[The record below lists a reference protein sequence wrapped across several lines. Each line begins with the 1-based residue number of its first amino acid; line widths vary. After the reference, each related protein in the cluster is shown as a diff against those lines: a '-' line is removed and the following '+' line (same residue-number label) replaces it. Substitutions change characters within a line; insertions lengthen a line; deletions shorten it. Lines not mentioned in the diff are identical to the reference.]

1 MSVRLATCAPV
12 RFSSIN
18 LSEILADRMS
28 DSEITPGSPV
38 PDDDLPTQPLSLGDP
53 YSQEYDPH
61 DAPTQALTGEYDP
74 HDAPTQALTGE
85 YDPHDAP
92 TQALSNGE
100 AEEFDSHDAP
110 TQALSGLEDSQEEE
124 GATQLYRGEISD
136 EGEGEAET
144 QAVGE
149 LRSRSVSREKSK
161 SRSPSAGERSR
172 SRSGSRSR
180 SVSRSRSRSRSAASS
195 KSGSRSRS
203 RTGSRSRSRS
213 GSRSRSRSGS
223 RSRSNSRSRS
233 KSVSRSRSRSR
244 SGSRSDSD
252 IETKKKKVVRE
263 AFGGSDD
270 EGEGGGAADQ
280 APALPAVSDSEG
292 EGEAE
297 SLPQP
302 VSAAPDSDSDDERPS
317 DRNDGSSGAGR
328 LNDFD
333 AMMDKKRGEM
343 KKRRKKKDIDL
354 INDNDDAIAR
364 MIADMRVAARE
375 DRDLNEAQQPATRK
389 IAMMPMVMTQLR
401 KADLQMAF
409 VEANVLS
416 VMTDWLAPMPDK
428 SLPSLKIRQELL
440 KLLLHLKIDDNSRL
454 KESGIGKAVM
464 YLYKHPKELKDNK
477 LLSGKIINNWA
488 RPIFNKSSDYRDYD
502 KEERRGRDVELVA
515 RKRRQEETEDTEE
528 ALRPG
533 DPGWI
538 ARARVPMPAS
548 YQYVKRPKWQND
560 VDISVKQR
568 KEVKLTSISQLC
580 SQHIIYHCR

>member
-1 MSVRLATCAPV
+1 M
-12 RFSSIN
+12 
-18 LSEILADRMS
+18 
-28 DSEITPGSPV
+28 
-38 PDDDLPTQPLSLGDP
+38 
-53 YSQEYDPH
+53 
-61 DAPTQALTGEYDP
+61 
-74 HDAPTQALTGE
+74 
-85 YDPHDAP
+85 
-92 TQALSNGE
+92 
-100 AEEFDSHDAP
+100 
-110 TQALSGLEDSQEEE
+110 
-124 GATQLYRGEISD
+124 
-136 EGEGEAET
+136 
-144 QAVGE
+144 
-149 LRSRSVSREKSK
+149 
-161 SRSPSAGERSR
+161 
-172 SRSGSRSR
+172 
-180 SVSRSRSRSRSAASS
+180 
-195 KSGSRSRS
+195 
-203 RTGSRSRSRS
+203 
-213 GSRSRSRSGS
+213 
-223 RSRSNSRSRS
+223 
-233 KSVSRSRSRSR
+233 
-244 SGSRSDSD
+244 
-252 IETKKKKVVRE
+252 
-263 AFGGSDD
+263 
-270 EGEGGGAADQ
+270 
-280 APALPAVSDSEG
+280 PAVSDSEG
-292 EGEAE
+292 EGEGE
-297 SLPQP
+297 SLPKP
-302 VSAAPDSDSDDERPS
+302 VSAAPDSDSDDDLPS

-389 IAMMPMVMTQLR
+389 IAMLPMVMTQLK

-464 YLYKHPKELKDNK
+464 YLYKHPKEMKDNK
-477 LLSGKIINNWA
+477 ILAGKIINNWA

-502 KEERRGRDVELVA
+502 KEERRGRDVQLVA
-515 RKRRQEETEDTEE
+515 RKRRQEEAEENEE

-560 VDISVKQR
+560 VDINVKQR
-568 KEVKLTSISQLC
+568 KEVRLIKTPHLPLTLIL
-580 SQHIIYHCR
+580 YHCR